1 MTKILKSAERLVRW
15 FFGAPFQ
22 ELPSE
27 FGDPVPPDLRRF
39 EEQAAAVQ
47 HHPRSRVRVSSSK
60 RKTQTKSV
68 QADEFLERK

>member
-1 MTKILKSAERLVRW
+1 MTKIIKSVERLARW
-15 FFGAPFQ
+15 FFGSPFQ

-47 HHPRSRVRVSSSK
+47 RRPQSRVRVGSSR

-68 QADEFLERK
+68 QVDEFLERK

>member
-1 MTKILKSAERLVRW
+1 MANILKFGERLMRW

-39 EEQAAAVQ
+39 EDQAVDIQ
-47 HHPRSRVRVSSSK
+47 HHPQGKVRDTSSGPK
-60 RKTQTKSV
+60 NR
-68 QADEFLERK
+68 